1 MKVFGA
7 SALLIAL
14 LSVTEPVGAH
24 SDWFGTLAADQPYTI
39 NVDNAANSQG
49 KTVVTPYSSTNLPG
63 VTRET
68 VFQLCRK
75 NKIPIRERPF
85 TMYDLWA
92 AGEVFLTGTAAEIA
106 PVVESDGRVIGDGK
120 PGPVTKK
127 LMEAFRKLVTTT
139 GTPIGP

>member
-49 KTVVTPYSSTNLPG
+49 KTVVTIYYHIGGRPATAEQEPQLGTKTKFDVLTVAARARELFLQLIPRDTRAIIIHVAPPANGTVIVDVRQGSSL
-63 VTRET
+63 
-68 VFQLCRK
+68 F
-75 NKIPIRERPF
+75 
-85 TMYDLWA
+85 
-92 AGEVFLTGTAAEIA
+92 
-106 PVVESDGRVIGDGK
+106 SDTCVGGGCSKVLDIQ
-120 PGPVTKK
+120 
-127 LMEAFRKLVTTT
+127 
-139 GTPIGP
+139 